1 MGWDRGQLD
10 SEGWFLSATWS
21 VVEIF
26 AIFALLLVCACECAC
41 AHVHLSLLILHKL
54 IRIGADDDNIDQG
67 QLIQFINNKG
77 DKAICLQTS
86 PVSEL
91 FLGSLVLESVSMGV

>member
-1 MGWDRGQLD
+1 
-10 SEGWFLSATWS
+10 
-21 VVEIF
+21 
-26 AIFALLLVCACECAC
+26 
-41 AHVHLSLLILHKL
+41 L
-54 IRIGADDDNIDQG
+54 IRIGADDDIIDQG

-91 FLGSLVLESVSMGV
+91 FLGSPVLESVSRGV